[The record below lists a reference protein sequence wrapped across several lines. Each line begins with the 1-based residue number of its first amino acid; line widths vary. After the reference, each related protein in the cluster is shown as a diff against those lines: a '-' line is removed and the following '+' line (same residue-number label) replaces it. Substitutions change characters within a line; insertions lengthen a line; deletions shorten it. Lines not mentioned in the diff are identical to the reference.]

1 MDSRNTRQAATV
13 RSKKLTGRTSV
24 DKRSKTPAAES
35 EASAPRGRGSS
46 AAARRK
52 VTRSNSKT
60 PAQRSSSIHDI
71 WVEYKETGAVGLR
84 NELAVHYMP
93 LVRTTAE
100 RIRSRLPAIVEVD
113 DLSSSGMFGL
123 MCAIDSYDMH
133 QGAKFETFCAK
144 RVRGAIFDN
153 IRALDPA
160 SRLARRRESQV
171 AKIRESFRKLN
182 GRDISEDELRDR
194 IDATPEERERIVRDS
209 RVPLQA
215 SLSAERAGPTGET
228 MSVIDS
234 IEGRREEG
242 VTRLMQRGDLQD
254 WLTKGLTPA
263 ERLVVLLYYYENMTM
278 REIGVV
284 LGRSESRVSQMHS
297 LILARLKS
305 RLRGSDH
312 EFEITS

>member
-1 MDSRNTRQAATV
+1 
-13 RSKKLTGRTSV
+13 
-24 DKRSKTPAAES
+24 
-35 EASAPRGRGSS
+35 
-46 AAARRK
+46 
-52 VTRSNSKT
+52 
-60 PAQRSSSIHDI
+60 
-71 WVEYKETGAVGLR
+71 
-84 NELAVHYMP
+84 MP

-123 MCAIDSYDMH
+123 MCAIDSYDMN

-171 AKIRESFRKLN
+171 AKIRESFRKEH
-182 GRDISEDELRDR
+182 GRDIAEDELREQ
-194 IDATPEERERIVRDS
+194 IDAVPEETDRIVRDS
-209 RVPLQA
+209 RVPVQS
-215 SLSAERAGPTGET
+215 SLSAERAGPSGET
-228 MSVIDS
+228 VSIIDS

-242 VTRLMQRGDLQD
+242 VSRIMQRTDLQD
-254 WLTKGLTPA
+254 WVTKGLTPA

-278 REIGVV
+278 REIGIV

-297 LILARLKS
+297 LILQRLKA
-305 RLRGSDH
+305 RLRGADH
-312 EFEITS
+312 EFEIAS